1 MTDDAPKTYGQ
12 ITTRT
17 NPDLITIKVTDE
29 TKGAYFVHF
38 DRETHELVDVFE
50 HRKIYVPAMGVMAVR
65 IARVVKAARERI
77 GKPLTTATQGN

>member
-1 MTDDAPKTYGQ
+1 MSSDALKIYGQ

-29 TKGAYFVHF
+29 TNGAYFVHF
-38 DRETHELVDVFE
+38 DRETHALIDVFE
-50 HRKIYVPAMGVMAVR
+50 HRKIYVPAMGVMAKR
-65 IARVVKAARERI
+65 IALVVSAARERI